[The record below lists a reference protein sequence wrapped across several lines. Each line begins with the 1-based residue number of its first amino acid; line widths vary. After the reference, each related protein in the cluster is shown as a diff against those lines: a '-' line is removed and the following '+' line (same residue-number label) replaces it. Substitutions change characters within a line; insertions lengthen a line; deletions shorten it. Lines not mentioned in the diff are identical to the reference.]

1 MIGESP
7 AKELAP
13 GNLALGQIIVSGLT
27 LIERD
32 LLRITA
38 LSLTVQ
44 AGEIV
49 GLVGDPGSGKS
60 RCLALIGGA
69 IEPTFGVLRLCGAPS
84 SGAQLGAVG
93 TNIGAVGTNIT
104 ASRTINPDR
113 WLDELSDNAGSPGE
127 ATRTRIRSVLE
138 YVGWSELLSR
148 QDDYHGPAGRSV
160 LGLAAALANDSP
172 VILIDEPMKGL
183 TTGHAERVWKILRD
197 TSEAGK
203 AVLIS
208 VDRSDLDRVDC
219 DRLYLIE
226 NGLITRRGTVR
237 DIREPFLTEGKAGG
251 VDGSPRCSDRDQAN
265 GRPETGTG

>member
-1 MIGESP
+1 MIGKP
-7 AKELAP
+7 TADKLASE
-13 GNLALGQIIVSGLT
+13 NQALGQIIVSGLT

-32 LLRITA
+32 LIRITA

-60 RCLALIGGA
+60 RCLALIGGI
-69 IEPTFGVLRLCGAPS
+69 IEPTFGVLRLCGAPTR
-84 SGAQLGAVG
+84 GAELGAVG
-93 TNIGAVGTNIT
+93 TNIAIGTNIT
-104 ASRTINPDR
+104 ASRTMNTDR
-113 WLDELSDNAGSPGE
+113 WLDELSDHVGLPE
-127 ATRTRIRSVLE
+127 DATQTRIRSVLE

-148 QDDYHGPAGRSV
+148 QDESHGPAGRSV

-172 VILIDEPMKGL
+172 VIVIDEPMKGL
-183 TTGHAERVWKILRD
+183 TSGHAERVWKILRD

-237 DIREPFLTEGKAGG
+237 DIREAFLTEGKAGG
-251 VDGSPRCSDRDQAN
+251 EDGSP
-265 GRPETGTG
+265 

>member
-1 MIGESP
+1 MMIGKSP
-7 AKELAP
+7 AREAAS

-32 LLRITA
+32 LVRITA

-60 RCLALIGGA
+60 RCLALIGGM

-93 TNIGAVGTNIT
+93 TNIT
-104 ASRTINPDR
+104 ASRTIHPDR
-113 WLDELSDNAGSPGE
+113 WLDELSDHAGLPGE
-127 ATRTRIRSVLE
+127 AARTRIRSVLE
-138 YVGWSELLSR
+138 NVGWSELLSR
-148 QDDYHGPAGRSV
+148 QDDYHGRAGRSV
-160 LGLAAALANDSP
+160 LGLAAALASDSP

-226 NGLITRRGTVR
+226 NGQITRRGTVR
-237 DIREPFLTEGKAGG
+237 DIREPFPTEGKAGG
-251 VDGSPRCSDRDQAN
+251 VDGSPRCGD
-265 GRPETGTG
+265 

>member
-1 MIGESP
+1 MMGKSS
-7 AKELAP
+7 AKKLAS
-13 GNLALGQIIVSGLT
+13 GNLALGQIIASGLT

-32 LLRITA
+32 LVRITT

-60 RCLALIGGA
+60 RSLALIGGV
-69 IEPTFGVLRLCGAPS
+69 IEPTFGVLRLCGAS
-84 SGAQLGAVG
+84 SDG
-93 TNIGAVGTNIT
+93 TRLSAVGTNIT
-104 ASRTINPDR
+104 ANGTMSLDR
-113 WLDELSDNAGSPGE
+113 LLDELRDHAGLLGE
-127 ATRTRIRSVLE
+127 AAQTRIRSVLE
-138 YVGWSELLSR
+138 NVGWSELLSR
-148 QDDYHGPAGRSV
+148 QDDNHGPAGRSV

-183 TTGHAERVWKILRD
+183 TNGHAERVWKILRN

-219 DRLYLIE
+219 DRIYFIE
-226 NGLITRRGTVR
+226 NGLITRQGTVR
-237 DIREPFLTEGKAGG
+237 DIRGHFLAEGKAGG
-251 VDGSPRCSDRDQAN
+251 VDGEPRNSDGGKAN
-265 GRPETGTG
+265 SRPEPGTS